1 MKISKRRPRG
11 ILEGPFSYS
20 EALTDPI
27 GLTSDTDAENC
38 DASAFG
44 WINGNHSDLKELPFY
59 SIVPWYIEIFDK
71 QTHILKLE
79 NTP

>member
-1 MKISKRRPRG
+1 MKISKRTH
-11 ILEGPFSYS
+11 LNEFNAA
-20 EALTDPI
+20 ALTDPI
-27 GLTSDTDAENC
+27 GLTSVAGAENC

-44 WINGNHSDLKELPFY
+44 WRSDKHSDLKELPFY

-71 QTHILKLE
+71 QTKILKLE